1 MKHDGIQTL
10 FGKQVLPFEE
20 SDGQH
25 YQLVSDE
32 HNSGV
37 APGKPWQNGPVP
49 TDKAI
54 YGLGPIEIT
63 VSYFE
68 DFKKILEQIYGM
80 KTIVEEQNVALLE
93 VGAGGNGGQVILR
106 KDTTSNEAVQG
117 YGEVHHVSFRLKDHE
132 AIAQWE
138 EKYKEV
144 GIGNSGL
151 VDRFY
156 FEALYARIGHILIEV
171 STDGP
176 GFMGD
181 EPYETLGESLSLP
194 PFLENQRDYIESEI
208 RPFNTKR

>member
-1 MKHDGIQTL
+1 M
-10 FGKQVLPFEE
+10 
-20 SDGQH
+20 
-25 YQLVSDE
+25 
-32 HNSGV
+32 
-37 APGKPWQNGPVP
+37 
-49 TDKAI
+49 
-54 YGLGPIEIT
+54 
-63 VSYFE
+63 
-68 DFKKILEQIYGM
+68 
-80 KTIVEEQNVALLE
+80 
-93 VGAGGNGGQVILR
+93 
-106 KDTTSNEAVQG
+106 QG

-194 PFLENQRDYIESEI
+194 PFLEK
-208 RPFNTKR
+208 PT